1 MTSMIAALLVA
12 AQALNP
18 SISVVAPNTLVSIFE
33 KTEEFRQT
41 YSVPSGTKVQVK
53 NANGEIKI
61 SKWSEDYVEV
71 YAEKKT
77 NYGED
82 ELAKVNIEVTVDD
95 VMKIRT
101 KYLEKNVRVSV
112 KYDIKVPEGVTVQEV
127 RTSNGE
133 IELNGT
139 AGNTKAMTSNGEIY
153 VFDVEG
159 IVSLETSNGEIEV
172 RRTSGVLEA
181 NTSNGEVHVEVH
193 SIPEDGTNISS
204 SNGSIDV
211 YISDEVNADLRAAT
225 SMGNVHLK
233 DLELRSR
240 FKVTSQASTLLTGE
254 IGRGGGLISVSTS
267 NGEIELHRL
276 KK

>member
-1 MTSMIAALLVA
+1 MSMIAALLVA

-18 SISVVAPNTLVSIFE
+18 SISVIAPNTLIGIFE

-41 YSVPSGTKVQVK
+41 YGVPSGTKVQVQ
-53 NANGEIKI
+53 NANGDIKI
-61 SKWSEDYVEV
+61 SQWAEDYVEV
-71 YAEKKT
+71 YAKKKT
-77 NYGED
+77 NHGED
-82 ELAKVNIEVTVDD
+82 ELAKVDIEVTVDD

-112 KYDIKVPEGVTVQEV
+112 KYDIKVPRGVIVQKV
-127 RTSNGE
+127 KTSNGE

-139 AGNTKAMTSNGEIY
+139 EGDTKAMTSNGEIY

-159 IVSLETSNGEIEV
+159 IVSLQTSNGEIEV
-172 RRTSGVLEA
+172 RRTAGVLEA
-181 NTSNGEVHVEVH
+181 NTSNGEVYVEVH
-193 SIPEDGTNISS
+193 NIPEGGTNISS

-225 SMGNVHLK
+225 SMGNVHIK

-254 IGRGGGLISVSTS
+254 IGKGGGLISVSTS
-267 NGEIELHRL
+267 NGEIEIHRL
-276 KK
+276 RK

>member
-1 MTSMIAALLVA
+1 MVSMIAALLVA

-18 SISVVAPNTLVSIFE
+18 SISVIAPNALVGIFE

-41 YSVPSGTKVQVK
+41 YDVPSGTKVQVK
-53 NANGEIKI
+53 NANGDIKI
-61 SKWSEDYVEV
+61 SQWTEDHVEV
-71 YAEKKT
+71 YAKKKT

-82 ELAKVNIEVTVDD
+82 ELAKVDVEVTVDD

-101 KYLEKNVRVSV
+101 KYHEKNVRVSV
-112 KYDIKVPEGVTVQEV
+112 KYDIKIPRGVIVEEV

-133 IELNGT
+133 IELYGT
-139 AGNTKAMTSNGEIY
+139 EGNTKAMTSNGEIY
-153 VFDVEG
+153 VYDVEG
-159 IVSLETSNGEIEV
+159 IVSLHTSNGEIEV

-193 SIPEDGTNISS
+193 SMPEDGTNISS

-225 SMGNVHLK
+225 SMGNVRIK

-254 IGRGGGLISVSTS
+254 IGQGGGLISVSTS

-276 KK
+276 RK